1 MKKIKRT
8 IAGLSALAV
17 MLSGGFGVVPE
28 SAVNFSITANATEI
42 VDESEI
48 FSVTRLPYKTIYK
61 IGEELD
67 LTGAQYTAD
76 YFCKKQDGATFKD
89 IVNFA
94 PVEERIEDGSITV
107 DASEFDNTRDGTYT
121 ITLIYHGNTGDL
133 TATFEVVVTE
143 NTGVAYIEGS
153 FEDLTY
159 RNYGDHVEIINCDKS
174 ASQVIVPPMIGDA
187 PVTVICE
194 EAFMNCTELEWIFF
208 YDTLK
213 TIETDAFF
221 GCEKLDAVWYSGD
234 WNAWKNIEVDNIGND
249 KMQRAGALTDTT
261 PDDVLSTRISIKIAN
276 PPTKAEYRIGEELD
290 LTGARF
296 NINHKRTAI
305 IGLLTEIDYFES
317 DLAYYVNNGTLTID
331 DSEFDNTKPGTYKIY
346 VQYGKPKN
354 FFEVTVKEGEASD
367 YTEGTYETLTYRN
380 YGDHIEIVGCDK
392 SAWRALIPE
401 KIDGVPVTVIAKD
414 AFKGCTELGRV
425 HFYDTVTTIEAGA
438 FSDFKNTDEIYYSGS
453 EEDWAAIEISDDGN
467 EMFKNAAIVYNIR
480 PNDIIEEHYSFNLIP
495 PTKTEYV
502 IGEELDLT
510 GAQFSGSYTSV
521 SLEGPVAEGD
531 IFLSDL
537 AEYVEKGVLKLDDSE
552 FDNTKPGAYTIYVI
566 YGNAKDSFEVT
577 VKEGEAS
584 DYTEGTYEALTYR
597 NYGDHIEIVGC
608 DKSAELVLIPEK
620 IDGVP
625 VTVIGKDAFKGCTE
639 LCRVHLY
646 ETVTTIE
653 AGAFSNFEYSDYIYY
668 SGNEEEWA
676 AIEISDDGNEMFK
689 KADVFYDVEPDNII
703 KEYYSLRIESQP
715 KTEYLIGEELD
726 LTDVHISGYYNTEYP
741 HENFTFGEFLFWTSL
756 DEGIESGDITLDAS
770 EFDNTKEGTYK
781 IYIRWDAHDVVESF
795 EVTVKEDNGER
806 TYYGLT
812 YRNYGDHIEITGC
825 RNAGRHVSIPKEI
838 DGVPVTVIGENAFK
852 DCTEHWGI
860 HFYDS
865 VKTIESGAFPDYKET
880 DDIYYSGSEE
890 DFAAIDISD
899 DVKEELKNFHITYH
913 CIPGTIIE
921 ERYTLSLSTLPKT
934 EYLIGEELDLTGAT
948 YNSTYSK
955 VVEFYGPVE
964 EGDAFWA
971 DLAAAVEEGW
981 IKLDASEFDNT
992 KPGTYTIYLTLGDA
1006 KESFEVT
1013 VKEGTPA
1020 IPLGDLDGNDA
1031 INATDAAMVLSAAAA
1046 VGAGVDSGLTEE
1058 QMKAADVD
1066 GNGSFDA
1073 SDASYILAYAAYT
1086 GAGGAD
1092 SLDEF
1097 LESLVEPD
1105 VPCEPDVPTEPD
1117 VPCEP
1122 DNPIVAQLCYENKG
1136 GYIEITGCQTN
1147 DITELVIPA
1156 EIDGVP
1162 VKSIA
1167 NKAFQQ
1173 YTDLVSV
1180 SIADGVTSIGDFA
1193 FWNCS
1198 GLTSITLP
1206 DSIEN
1211 IGEAAFSNSGSL
1223 ESIHVSENNKFFKS
1237 VDGVLFSKDGTAL
1250 LAFPWAKTCNS
1261 YIIPDGVTTVGD
1273 YAFFSCKNLN
1283 AVIIPTTVKSV
1294 EKRAFDWCVNLTAI
1308 CYTGTEE
1315 EWKEIVIANEDED
1328 EYPPAPV
1335 IQYNYVSKIS

>member
-1 MKKIKRT
+1 MDMKKIKRT

-17 MLSGGFGVVPE
+17 MLSGGVGIVPE
-28 SAVNFSITANATEI
+28 SAVNLSITANATEI

-354 FFEVTVKEGEASD
+354 FFEVTVKEGA
-367 YTEGTYETLTYRN
+367 
-380 YGDHIEIVGCDK
+380 
-392 SAWRALIPE
+392 P
-401 KIDGVPVTVIAKD
+401 
-414 AFKGCTELGRV
+414 
-425 HFYDTVTTIEAGA
+425 
-438 FSDFKNTDEIYYSGS
+438 
-453 EEDWAAIEISDDGN
+453 
-467 EMFKNAAIVYNIR
+467 
-480 PNDIIEEHYSFNLIP
+480 
-495 PTKTEYV
+495 
-502 IGEELDLT
+502 
-510 GAQFSGSYTSV
+510 
-521 SLEGPVAEGD
+521 
-531 IFLSDL
+531 
-537 AEYVEKGVLKLDDSE
+537 
-552 FDNTKPGAYTIYVI
+552 
-566 YGNAKDSFEVT
+566 
-577 VKEGEAS
+577 
-584 DYTEGTYEALTYR
+584 
-597 NYGDHIEIVGC
+597 
-608 DKSAELVLIPEK
+608 
-620 IDGVP
+620 
-625 VTVIGKDAFKGCTE
+625 
-639 LCRVHLY
+639 
-646 ETVTTIE
+646 
-653 AGAFSNFEYSDYIYY
+653 
-668 SGNEEEWA
+668 
-676 AIEISDDGNEMFK
+676 
-689 KADVFYDVEPDNII
+689 
-703 KEYYSLRIESQP
+703 
-715 KTEYLIGEELD
+715 
-726 LTDVHISGYYNTEYP
+726 
-741 HENFTFGEFLFWTSL
+741 
-756 DEGIESGDITLDAS
+756 
-770 EFDNTKEGTYK
+770 
-781 IYIRWDAHDVVESF
+781 
-795 EVTVKEDNGER
+795 
-806 TYYGLT
+806 
-812 YRNYGDHIEITGC
+812 
-825 RNAGRHVSIPKEI
+825 
-838 DGVPVTVIGENAFK
+838 
-852 DCTEHWGI
+852 
-860 HFYDS
+860 
-865 VKTIESGAFPDYKET
+865 
-880 DDIYYSGSEE
+880 
-890 DFAAIDISD
+890 
-899 DVKEELKNFHITYH
+899 
-913 CIPGTIIE
+913 
-921 ERYTLSLSTLPKT
+921 
-934 EYLIGEELDLTGAT
+934 
-948 YNSTYSK
+948 
-955 VVEFYGPVE
+955 
-964 EGDAFWA
+964 
-971 DLAAAVEEGW
+971 AV
-981 IKLDASEFDNT
+981 
-992 KPGTYTIYLTLGDA
+992 
-1006 KESFEVT
+1006 
-1013 VKEGTPA
+1013 
-1020 IPLGDLDGNDA
+1020 PLGDLDGNDA

-1097 LESLVEPD
+1097 LDSRIERPE
-1105 VPCEPDVPTEPD
+1105 PTEPT
-1117 VPCEP
+1117 EP

-1167 NKAFQQ
+1167 NEAFQQ

-1193 FWNCS
+1193 FWGCS
-1198 GLTSITLP
+1198 GLTSVTLP

-1211 IGEAAFSNSGSL
+1211 IGKAAFSNSDSL
-1223 ESIHVSENNKFFKS
+1223 ESIHVSENSKFFKS

-1250 LAFPWAKTCNS
+1250 LAFPMAKTCTS

-1294 EKRAFDWCVNLTAI
+1294 ETRAFDCCVNLTAI
-1308 CYTGTEE
+1308 YYTGTEE

-1328 EYPPAPV
+1328 EDPPAPV
-1335 IQYNYVSKIS
+1335 IHYNYVSEIS